1 MKQLTWLTLGICFLY
16 SCGKQTFPPAPAYH
30 VQALQVSLQPVR
42 PGEPGKR
49 PFWNSRAVKFIH
61 APAFDFK
68 PVQQAALYRFT
79 ATSVVDGADYVF
91 TAQQPWAALTEIW
104 QRLPT
109 GYVQLKVEALDRQG
123 QVKELCGAKE
133 FYKDAAF
140 AGPYQSAA
148 LDYRASALA
157 AWSHLFRQKHV
168 QTWAQTGAPD
178 PAYPLYC
185 YPAKVIGAV
194 VSSMARY
201 ARLAPADSTQAIAIA
216 KNAADYLIRI
226 SRPAG
231 SPLAYFPPTYYG
243 EQLTAGAYSGQIM
256 IPYAAEAA
264 MYYLDLF
271 DAINDTS
278 YLQAALRI
286 AGTLKKTQLGSGT
299 WHLKVHAESGQPIQQ
314 NLSIPITIIEFFDR
328 LNRQYHIETYQAAG
342 DHAIKWVLAHPAVTF
357 NWEGQFE
364 DVEPSLPYE
373 NLTKHQACSLA
384 LYLLD
389 HGEKFPES
397 KQLIADLLRFSEDLF
412 VIWQK
417 PFATALSLTKGPAD
431 DWFTPCVLEQ
441 YRCYLPV
448 DASSA
453 KMIESFSRYYEKT
466 GDELYLAKAVALAN
480 NMTQIQQR
488 YGGRY
493 RTWWQKTDGG
503 WQEDWINCTHYDA
516 VVMHAFGTLCAELDQ
531 SLTDIDIKPLA
542 LLLSSPPQ
550 PAIIHELLRRYQQ
563 CEKSALRC
571 ELLNAIARQ
580 SSDAARPLVLEAI
593 QSKDED
599 LRAAATALL
608 GGFDDAKAKD
618 FLRKTLVH
626 GPQAMLSA
634 AVRACLQLAGK
645 MAAVNQPEAD
655 LWRRLALHHA
665 SDPALIREAL
675 LEMGDKTDDPLVVQ
689 KSDEMKTRFQTMAQ
703 KFGFV
708 VHWYL
713 AGPFPLDE
721 NNRHSNHVSIESID
735 LSQPLRV
742 GTKTMSWSAV
752 SADNIQ
758 GILHLSDWFG
768 SVPGVIYACTEMILP
783 SPQAA
788 QFKLGSNDG
797 VTVWLNGVKIH
808 HHAKGR
814 VLAIDEDRIN
824 VALVQGRNRLIM
836 RIMNLGGAWQAC
848 LRICDEQGLP
858 MDCSRWPKLSNPS
871 LKQ

>member
-1 MKQLTWLTLGICFLY
+1 MGICLLF
-16 SCGKQTFPPAPAYH
+16 SRGEQTASRSPVYH
-30 VQALQVSLQPVR
+30 VQALQESLRPVR

-49 PFWNSRAVKFIH
+49 PFWNSRAVKFIY
-61 APAFDFK
+61 APAFNFK
-68 PVQQAALYRFT
+68 PVEQAAAYRFT
-79 ATSVVDGADYVF
+79 ATSAVDGADYIF
-91 TAQQPWAALTEIW
+91 TAQQPWAAVTEVW
-104 QRLPT
+104 RRLPT

-123 QVKELCGAKE
+123 KTKGMCGAKE

-157 AWSHLFRQKHV
+157 AWSHLFKQKHV
-168 QTWAQTGAPD
+168 QAWAQTGAPD
-178 PAYPLYC
+178 PTYPLYC

-216 KNAADYLIRI
+216 RNAADYLIRI
-226 SRPAG
+226 SQPAD
-231 SPLAYFPPTYYG
+231 SPLAYFPPTYHG
-243 EQLTAGAYSGQIM
+243 EQLTAGAYAGQIM

-271 DAINDTS
+271 DAVNDTG
-278 YLQAALRI
+278 YLQAALCI
-286 AGTLKKTQLGSGT
+286 AGTLKKIQLGSGT
-299 WHLKVHAESGQPIQQ
+299 WYLKVHAESGQPVQE
-314 NLSIPITIIEFFDR
+314 NLSIPIAIIEFFDR
-328 LNRQYHIETYQAAG
+328 LNRQYHIETYQAAA
-342 DHAIKWVLAHPAVTF
+342 DHALKWVLAHPAVTF

-397 KQLIADLLRFSEDLF
+397 KQLIADLLHFSEDLF
-412 VIWQK
+412 VIWKK
-417 PFATALSLTKGPAD
+417 PFATALSLSKGPAD

-488 YGGRY
+488 CGGRY

-503 WQEDWINCTHYDA
+503 WQQDWINCTHYDA
-516 VVMHAFGTLCAELDQ
+516 VVMHAFGTLCAKLDE
-531 SLTDIDIKPLA
+531 SVTDLHKKPLA

-550 PAIIHELLRRYQQ
+550 PAIIQELVRRYQQ
-563 CEKSALRC
+563 CEESALRC
-571 ELLNAIARQ
+571 ELLNTIALQ
-580 SSDAARPLVLEAI
+580 SSDAARPLILKAV
-593 QSKDED
+593 QSKDAE

-608 GGFDDAKAKD
+608 GGYDDAKAKN
-618 FLRKTLVH
+618 LLQNTLMH
-626 GPQAMLSA
+626 GPQAVRSA
-634 AVRACLQLAGK
+634 AVHAGLQLAGT
-645 MAAVNQPEAD
+645 MAEANRPEAD
-655 LWRRLALHHA
+655 QWRRLALLHA
-665 SDPALIREAL
+665 SDPAMIREAL
-675 LEMGDKTDDPLVVQ
+675 LDMEDKTDDPLVVQ
-689 KSDEMKTRFQTMAQ
+689 KNAEMKTRFQTMAQ

-708 VHWYL
+708 VHWHL
-713 AGPFPLDE
+713 AGPFPLD
-721 NNRHSNHVSIESID
+721 NNTLHSDHVSSESID

-742 GTKTMSWSAV
+742 GTKTMSWSVV

-768 SVPGVIYACTEMILP
+768 SVPGVVYACAEMILS

-808 HHAKGR
+808 HHSKGR

-824 VALVQGRNRLIM
+824 VNLAQGRNSLLL
-836 RIMNLGGAWQAC
+836 RIMNLGGVWQAC
-848 LRICDEQGLP
+848 LRICDEQGMP
-858 MDCSRWPKLSNPS
+858 MDCSRWPELSNPS
-871 LKQ
+871 QKK

>member
-1 MKQLTWLTLGICFLY
+1 MGICFLF
-16 SCGKQTFPPAPAYH
+16 SCGKQAVPLTRPYQ
-30 VQALQVSLQPVR
+30 VQALQESLQSVR

-49 PFWNSRAVKFIH
+49 SFWNSRAVKFIY

-68 PVQQAALYRFT
+68 PVQQATAYRFT
-79 ATSVVDGADYVF
+79 ATSAVDGADYIF
-91 TAQQPWAALTEIW
+91 TAQQPWAAVTEVW
-104 QRLPT
+104 RRLPI

-123 QVKELCGAKE
+123 QTIELCGARE

-157 AWSHLFRQKHV
+157 AWSHLFKQKHV
-168 QTWAQTGAPD
+168 QAWAKTGAPD

-194 VSSMARY
+194 VSSMAHY
-201 ARLAPADSTQAIAIA
+201 ARLAPPDSTQAIAIA
-216 KNAADYLIRI
+216 RNAADYLLRV
-226 SRPAG
+226 SQPAD
-231 SPLAYFPPTYYG
+231 SPLAYFPPTYDG
-243 EQLTAGAYSGQIM
+243 EQLTAGAYAGQIM

-286 AGTLKKTQLGSGT
+286 AGTLKKIQLGSGT
-299 WHLKVHAESGQPIQQ
+299 WYLKAHAENGQPVQP
-314 NLSIPITIIEFFDR
+314 NLSIPMTIIEFFDR
-328 LNRQYHIETYQAAG
+328 LNRQYHIETYQAAA
-342 DHAIKWVLAHPAVTF
+342 DHALKWVLAHPAVTF

-389 HGEKFPES
+389 HHEKFPGHEP
-397 KQLIADLLRFSEDLF
+397 LVADLLHFAEDLF

-417 PFATALSLTKGPAD
+417 PFAAALSLTKGPAD

-488 YGGRY
+488 HGGRY
-493 RTWWQKTDGG
+493 RTWWQRNDDG
-503 WQEDWINCTHYDA
+503 WQQDWINCTHYDA
-516 VVMHAFGTLCAELDQ
+516 VVMHAFGTLCAKLNQ
-531 SLTDIDIKPLA
+531 SMTDMDKKPLA

-550 PAIIHELLRRYQQ
+550 PAIIQELVRRYQH
-563 CEKSALRC
+563 CEEPALRC
-571 ELLNAIARQ
+571 ELLNAVALQ
-580 SSDAARPLVLEAI
+580 SSVAAKPLVLKAV
-593 QSKDED
+593 QCKDAE
-599 LRAAATALL
+599 LRVAATALL

-618 FLRKTLVH
+618 FLQNTLVH
-626 GPQAMLSA
+626 GPQAMRSA
-634 AVRACLQLAGK
+634 AVRACLQLAGQ
-645 MAAVNQPEAD
+645 MAAANRPEAD
-655 LWRRLALHHA
+655 LWRRLALHHT
-665 SDPALIREAL
+665 SDPAMIREAL
-675 LEMGDKTDDPLVVQ
+675 LDMGDKTNDPLVAQ
-689 KSDEMKTRFQTMAQ
+689 KYDEIKTRFQTMAQ

-708 VHWYL
+708 VHWHL

-721 NNRHSNHVSIESID
+721 NTSQSDSVSMESLE

-758 GILHLSDWFG
+758 GVLQLSDWFG
-768 SVPGVIYACTEMILP
+768 SVPGVVYACTEMILP

-797 VTVWLNGVKIH
+797 VTMWLNGVKIH
-808 HHAKGR
+808 SHSKGR
-814 VLAIDEDRIN
+814 VLAVDEDRIN
-824 VALVQGRNRLIM
+824 AALVKGRNRLLL
-836 RIMNLGGAWQAC
+836 RIINLGGAWQAC
-848 LRICDEQGLP
+848 LRICDGQGLP
-858 MDCSRWPKLSNPS
+858 MDCSRWPQLSNPS
-871 LKQ
+871 LK